1 MSKIKGT
8 RAERELIRMFW
19 ASGWAAIRSAGSG
32 SMHYPS
38 PDILAGNKIRIL
50 ATEVKSTKDDKKYF
64 SEEDKKELINFSEY
78 FGAEPWIAIKFQ
90 NKWVFVNPEDLGK
103 TKENYVF
110 SVEDIERKGIGFEEL
125 INFNLNDLTKK

>member
-8 RAERELIRMFW
+8 RAERELIKMFW
-19 ASGWAAIRSAGSG
+19 EAGWEAIRSAGSG

-50 ATEVKSTKDDKKYF
+50 AIEVKSTKDNKKYF
-64 SEEDKKELINFSEY
+64 SEEDKKQLLNFASY
-78 FGAEPWIAIKFQ
+78 FGAESWIAIKFS
-90 NKWVFVNPEDLGK
+90 NSWIFVHPEDLTK

-110 SVEDIERKGIGFEEL
+110 GVDDIKIKGISFEEL
-125 INFNLNDLTKK
+125 INFKLDQNKN